1 MLQYFTGL
9 QHFFWQR
16 FHEKGERMKKI
27 VIIGANDFQRPL
39 ILKAKEMGLETHV
52 FAWREGAT
60 GAADAD
66 YFYEISI
73 VEKEQILKKCLEI
86 QPDAVATI
94 GSDLANITVQ
104 YLTERLGLT
113 GNSHLCIER
122 STNKFVMRKAL
133 QEAGLPCPRFWR
145 VDFGEIPEVQEY
157 PVIVKP
163 TDRSGSR
170 AVMKAEQKEE
180 LQAALKRAW
189 EQSFE
194 KKAIVEDYLE
204 GAEYSV
210 ETISF
215 EGKHTCLA
223 ITKKFTTGE
232 PHYIETGH
240 LQPAVLAEEMQ
251 ERIRRLI
258 FQALDALEIRFG
270 AGHSEIRIDREGNI
284 KIIEIGSR
292 MGGDCIGSDLVQL
305 STGCDF
311 VKMVVQTALG
321 MKPEIKKTVEAVS
334 AIRFVMNE
342 QDEKHLQVLQN
353 SSPETIK
360 KVVIESKIGAAEIT
374 DSGSRPGFYILQTQT
389 MDEMERLLH
398 PGPAEQPIQIVETPI
413 QKLRF
418 CDDSNNH
425 FYMKRDDLQLF
436 SFGGNKVRFAEKFL
450 EDMQKQHC
458 DSMIIY
464 GNHHS
469 NLCRILA
476 TLCCQLKIPCYMVHN
491 TEDIKETKETGNS
504 RILRSLGVRE
514 VRCGKSGIAQ
524 AVQKAMDELTE
535 RGYRPYY
542 IYGNIYGQGREYVPM
557 QAYVEAYEE
566 VCRYEEEQG
575 MFFDYI
581 FLASSTN
588 ATQSGLLAG
597 SLSRKDARRI
607 VGISVSRKEQ
617 RGREVILQ
625 NLLEYQKKFNLDFPE
640 NIREHIYFTDR
651 YQEGGYGVYSEKV
664 GNMIDMIYQNEGI
677 PLDMTY
683 TGKAFYG
690 MIQYLKEH
698 QIQNKKILFL
708 HTGGTP
714 LFFDYIEQEHL

>member
-1 MLQYFTGL
+1 
-9 QHFFWQR
+9 
-16 FHEKGERMKKI
+16 
-27 VIIGANDFQRPL
+27 
-39 ILKAKEMGLETHV
+39 
-52 FAWREGAT
+52 
-60 GAADAD
+60 
-66 YFYEISI
+66 
-73 VEKEQILKKCLEI
+73 
-86 QPDAVATI
+86 
-94 GSDLANITVQ
+94 
-104 YLTERLGLT
+104 
-113 GNSHLCIER
+113 
-122 STNKFVMRKAL
+122 
-133 QEAGLPCPRFWR
+133 
-145 VDFGEIPEVQEY
+145 
-157 PVIVKP
+157 
-163 TDRSGSR
+163 
-170 AVMKAEQKEE
+170 
-180 LQAALKRAW
+180 
-189 EQSFE
+189 
-194 KKAIVEDYLE
+194 
-204 GAEYSV
+204 
-210 ETISF
+210 
-215 EGKHTCLA
+215 
-223 ITKKFTTGE
+223 
-232 PHYIETGH
+232 
-240 LQPAVLAEEMQ
+240 
-251 ERIRRLI
+251 
-258 FQALDALEIRFG
+258 
-270 AGHSEIRIDREGNI
+270 
-284 KIIEIGSR
+284 
-292 MGGDCIGSDLVQL
+292 
-305 STGCDF
+305 
-311 VKMVVQTALG
+311 
-321 MKPEIKKTVEAVS
+321 
-334 AIRFVMNE
+334 
-342 QDEKHLQVLQN
+342 
-353 SSPETIK
+353 
-360 KVVIESKIGAAEIT
+360 
-374 DSGSRPGFYILQTQT
+374 
-389 MDEMERLLH
+389 
-398 PGPAEQPIQIVETPI
+398 
-413 QKLRF
+413 
-418 CDDSNNH
+418 
-425 FYMKRDDLQLF
+425 
-436 SFGGNKVRFAEKFL
+436 
-450 EDMQKQHC
+450 
-458 DSMIIY
+458 
-464 GNHHS
+464 
-469 NLCRILA
+469 
-476 TLCCQLKIPCYMVHN
+476 MVHN